1 MKKRVLCF
9 GDSNTWGY
17 IPGSGQRLEETE
29 RWTGVCQQ
37 FLGEDYI
44 ILEDG
49 ANGRSTNV
57 DDPDA
62 PCTNGKT
69 ALCFSLYAQRPL
81 DLVVLML
88 GTNDLKTGGAEA
100 AAHGTEELL
109 TILERADELL
119 GDKQPVFREGAKVLL
134 VAPLPLHPAIK
145 EKFPEST
152 VADKAEE
159 SERIAELYRKL
170 AKERDAWFLNAG
182 QYAQRSAIDCVHMEV
197 QSHKSLGT
205 AIAEKIRSILT

>member
-17 IPGSGQRLEETE
+17 IPGSGQRLEEAE

-37 FLGEDYI
+37 CLGGSYV

-69 ALCFSLYAQRPL
+69 ALGFSLYAQRPI

-88 GTNDLKTGGAEA
+88 GTNDLKTGDAEA
-100 AAHGTEELL
+100 AARGTNELL
-109 TILERADELL
+109 TLLEQADELL
-119 GDKQPVFREGAKVLL
+119 GDKQPVFRKGARVLL
-134 VAPLPLHPAIK
+134 VAPLPLHPAIR
-145 EKFPEST
+145 EKFPESV

-170 AKERDAWFLNAG
+170 AQDRGVWFLDAG
-182 QYAQRSAIDCVHMEV
+182 QYARRSEVDCVHMDA
-197 QSHKSLGT
+197 QSHKSLGE